1 MELVHPGLRCEAAV
15 ATPTNPD
22 WSARMNV
29 HKNARMTVY
38 GRVLMVRRVI
48 DEGWRA
54 SGRAASGCFTTGAPG
69 APASQP

>member
-1 MELVHPGLRCEAAV
+1 
-15 ATPTNPD
+15 
-22 WSARMNV
+22 MNV